1 MLEIASF
8 VALSA
13 IVYLIRQVS
22 ILSNRISEL
31 EKITDRLN
39 DKIN

>member
-8 VALSA
+8 VALAA
-13 IVYLIRQVS
+13 IVYLIRQIG
-22 ILSNRISEL
+22 ILSNRIDEL

-39 DKIN
+39 DKVN